1 MHVCTTV
8 ENFCTLWVMLLVTDT
23 THINVILYNLKSN
36 FVDIYE
42 NNAKKT
48 TLFDIYTTSKR
59 TTRKKIL
66 PYKIASMQS
75 ENSFS

>member
-8 ENFCTLWVMLLVTDT
+8 ENFCTMWVMLLVADT
-23 THINVILYNLKSN
+23 THINAFLYNLKSN

-48 TLFDIYTTSKR
+48 TLFDIYTSSKR
-59 TTRKKIL
+59 TTRKKFYHI
-66 PYKIASMQS
+66 K
-75 ENSFS
+75 